1 MEFTRHYVAG
11 IGLGVFLTGGA
22 VVLARPLLLGGAVG
36 IFAWLL
42 ARQYLFVRTARETV
56 ENLSVTQSL
65 ERETVSRGEEV
76 GVGLTAELPDTA
88 AVRLDVEA
96 DPPVAAAGSDA
107 TERGATILTGDR
119 AATTTYSVTMP
130 VAGSFEFAAPTVTLT
145 DRANLFRTAVTA
157 GEARTITVDARAPED
172 IHVGIGG
179 ERVAGEYGEYK
190 TSGRGIGI
198 DPEEIREYVP
208 GDSLRRIDW
217 KATARL
223 AHPHVREFEPQI
235 DLRTAILIDHGESMA
250 TGAEGRT
257 KLDYARQVAISLVS
271 YAFSEGE
278 PLGLYAVDE
287 SGLTAKHPPSA
298 NRSHYV
304 TVRRWLY
311 GLDTSVS
318 PATGVTPAPVRR
330 SPARAQR
337 AMDHL
342 RADDSPF
349 GTRLRPF
356 FGESES
362 YRRRVETDS
371 LYDVTRTELV
381 RLRGTVVT
389 VLLTD
394 DTNRSEVSETVK
406 LARRRNDAVLVFL
419 TPSVLFA
426 ETGVA
431 DVENIYDRYVNFES
445 FRRELAGLNGVQAF
459 EVGPRDELE
468 RLLEAAAHRRRT
480 TTT

>member
-1 MEFTRHYVAG
+1 MEFTRHYLAG
-11 IGLGVFLTGGA
+11 VGLGVFLTGGA
-22 VVLARPLLLGGAVG
+22 VVLAKPLLLGGAVG

-42 ARQYLFVRTARETV
+42 ARQYLFVRIARETA
-56 ENLSVTQSL
+56 ENLSVAQSL

-76 GVGLTAELPDTA
+76 DVVLAAELPDAA
-88 AVRLDVEA
+88 AVRLDVEVN
-96 DPPVAAAGSDA
+96 PPVAATGSDS
-107 TERGATILTGDR
+107 TEHGATILTGDR
-119 AATTTYSVTMP
+119 AVTTTYSVTMP
-130 VAGSFEFAAPTVTLT
+130 IAGTFEFVAPTVTVT

-172 IHVGIGG
+172 LHVGIGG
-179 ERVAGEYGEYK
+179 ERVAGEYGDHK

-198 DPEEIREYVP
+198 DPEEIREYIP

-235 DLRTAILIDHGESMA
+235 DLRTAILIDHGASMT
-250 TGAEGRT
+250 TGTEGRT

-271 YAFSEGE
+271 YAFSKRE

-287 SGLTAKHPPSA
+287 SGLTAKHSPSA

-311 GLDTSVS
+311 GLDPSVAS
-318 PATGVTPAPVRR
+318 TPASPSSPVRR
-330 SPARAQR
+330 SPGRAQR
-337 AMDHL
+337 TVGRL
-342 RADDSPF
+342 NADDSPF

-356 FGESES
+356 FGESGS
-362 YRRRVETDS
+362 YRRRVETGS

-394 DTNRSEVSETVK
+394 DTNRNEVIETVK

-419 TPSVLFA
+419 TPSVFFE
-426 ETGVA
+426 ETGLT
-431 DVENIYDRYVNFES
+431 DVENTYDRYVNFES

-468 RLLEAAAHRRRT
+468 RLLEAASHRNQT